1 MASNWAGQIQQQH
14 GDLEELVPSV
24 GFSLGYTPGY
34 TPTDTKE
41 MEEVLHN

>member
-14 GDLEELVPSV
+14 GDLEELVPSD
-24 GFSLGYTPGY
+24 GFSLGY